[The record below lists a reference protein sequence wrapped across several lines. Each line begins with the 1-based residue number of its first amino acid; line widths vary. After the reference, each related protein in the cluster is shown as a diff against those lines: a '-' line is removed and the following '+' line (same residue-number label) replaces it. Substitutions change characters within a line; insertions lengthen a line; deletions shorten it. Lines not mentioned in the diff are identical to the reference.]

1 MSVEERLGKSEKL
14 HEVMS
19 HLRRIKAGDYPAIVG
34 SGGDYRIVER
44 PWQEIPETSKLA
56 ILKDAV
62 DWSGITNRD
71 QAHILLSEID
81 IGKIPDAER
90 NRLIDMAQDKLSLKD
105 LKEARDSVDAMQ
117 QTQQR
122 DREMER

>member
-1 MSVEERLGKSEKL
+1 MSLAERRDRTEKL

-44 PWQEIPETSKLA
+44 PWQEIPEASKLA

-71 QAHILLSEID
+71 QAHILLLEID

-90 NRLIDMAQDKLSLKD
+90 NRLIEMAQDKLSLKD
-105 LKEARDSVDAMQ
+105 LREATVGMS
-117 QTQQR
+117 
-122 DREMER
+122 DRERVQDHDRGMER